1 MDYKDYYKILGVSRN
16 ASADEIKKAYRKLA
30 MKYHPDRNPG
40 KKEAEDK
47 FKEINEANEV
57 LSDPQKRARYDQL
70 GESYSQWEQAGRSGN
85 FNWDQ
90 WVNRQPGGARVN
102 VNNYE
107 DLEDLFGGGF
117 SDFFTQIFGG
127 MGGMG
132 GRTATGTR
140 RRTGVRPQAENYEQ
154 PVTITLQEAFHGAE
168 RIVQV
173 GERRLTVK
181 IPTGAST
188 GTKVRMAGAAPGG
201 GDIFLVIEVTPD
213 AQFERKGDDLY
224 TDVTL
229 DLYTA
234 LLGGQANVNTLSGPV
249 VLTIPAETQ
258 PGQSIRLAG
267 RGMPHLRDAHT
278 FGDLYARMKVTL
290 PRHLTAQQKAL
301 LEQLRKLQ

>member
-30 MKYHPDRNPG
+30 MKYHPDRNSG

-47 FKEINEANEV
+47 FKQINEANEV
-57 LSDPQKRARYDQL
+57 LSDPQKRSRYDQL

-90 WVNRQPGGARVN
+90 WVNRQQGGGRVN
-102 VNNYE
+102 VGNYE

-127 MGGMG
+127 MGG
-132 GRTATGTR
+132 RSATTTR
-140 RRTGVRPQAENYEQ
+140 RRTNVRPQPEHYEQ
-154 PVTITLQEAFHGAE
+154 PVTITLQEAFRGAE
-168 RIVQV
+168 RTVQI

-188 GTKVRMAGAAPGG
+188 GTRVRMAGAAPGG
-201 GDIFLVIEVTPD
+201 GDIFLVIEVAPD
-213 AQFERKGDDLY
+213 SQFERKSDDLY
-224 TDVTL
+224 TEVAI

-267 RGMPHLRDAHT
+267 RGMPHLREPHT
-278 FGDLYARMKVTL
+278 FGDLYAKIKVTL
-290 PRHLTAQQKAL
+290 PRRLTAQQKAL
-301 LEQLRKLQ
+301 IEELRKLQ